1 MLKVAA
7 TIIITYV
14 YQHMYINCIKFFDML
29 MVCVNDYK
37 HSAWNEIKSAAVGCG
52 SVIQLSAMLS
62 LIMV

>member
-7 TIIITYV
+7 TIIIYV
-14 YQHMYINCIKFFDML
+14 YQHIHIDCIKFFGIL
-29 MVCVNDYK
+29 IVYVNDYK

-52 SVIQLSAMLS
+52 SVIHLSAVLI